1 MSDKQNYWQECLS
14 QAADECDLKLTHE
27 QLSYLAEAAEGGHE
41 NYSQAFYD
49 PGWGDRMS
57 EIENEW
63 KRKYKELQGEFDKYR
78 NNAETAVK
86 QALRQY
92 SDSNVSIG
100 EHGEVFRNDGRTV
113 QIQ

>member
-1 MSDKQNYWQECLS
+1 VSAQQNYWSECIS
-14 QAADECDLKLTHE
+14 IAAEDCDLVLTPE
-27 QLSYLAEAAEGGHE
+27 QLQCLAESAAAGHDH
-41 NYSQAFYD
+41 YSMAFYD
-49 PGWGDRMS
+49 PGWGDRMT

-63 KRKYKELQGEFDKYR
+63 KRKYKDLEKEFDKYR

-100 EHGEVFRNDGRTV
+100 ENGDVFRYDGRTV